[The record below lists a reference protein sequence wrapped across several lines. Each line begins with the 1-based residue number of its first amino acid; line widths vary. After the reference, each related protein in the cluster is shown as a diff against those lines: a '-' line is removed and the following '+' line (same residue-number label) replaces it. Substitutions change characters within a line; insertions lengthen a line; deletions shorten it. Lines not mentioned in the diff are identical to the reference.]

1 VSPSWMSGL
10 PPEMEF
16 IRSVRAYVTHK
27 SFTQLLREV
36 YAEYPEFATASQ
48 FSG

>member
-1 VSPSWMSGL
+1 
-10 PPEMEF
+10 MEF